1 MSRRKII
8 KKRFPKPD
16 PVYNNYL
23 VSILVSRLIK
33 DGKKTLAQNI
43 VCDALDI
50 IAYKT
55 ESDPIE
61 VFEQAVKNV
70 TPLVEVKARRFG
82 GATYQVPMEVTSFR
96 GTNLALRWI
105 VKASRSRTG
114 KTIALKLAAELM
126 DASKNSGD
134 AMRKKQDP
142 ACGNISLP
150 ARRMDS
156 VFFEQIGF
164 ALNMYLH
171 NHMTNF

>member
-82 GATYQVPMEVTSFR
+82 GATYQIPMEVTSFR

-134 AMRKKQDP
+134 AMRKKQDTHKM
-142 ACGNISLP
+142 AEANK
-150 ARRMDS
+150 A
-156 VFFEQIGF
+156 F
-164 ALNMYLH
+164 AHFRY
-171 NHMTNF
+171 

>member
-23 VSILVSRLIK
+23 VSMLVSRLIK
-33 DGKKTLAQNI
+33 DATLTLAQTI

-61 VFEQAVKNV
+61 VYEQAVKNV

-114 KTIALKLAAELM
+114 TTIALELAAELM
-126 DASKNSGD
+126 DASKHSGD
-134 AMRKKQDP
+134 AMRKKQDTHKM
-142 ACGNISLP
+142 AEANK
-150 ARRMDS
+150 A
-156 VFFEQIGF
+156 F
-164 ALNMYLH
+164 AHFRY
-171 NHMTNF
+171 

>member
-16 PVYNNYL
+16 PVYNSYL

-33 DGKKTLAQNI
+33 DGKKALAQNI

-61 VFEQAVKNV
+61 IFERAVKNV
-70 TPLVEVKARRFG
+70 SPLVEVKARRFG

-105 VKASRSRTG
+105 VKAARSRTG

-134 AMRKKQDP
+134 AMRKKIDTHKM
-142 ACGNISLP
+142 AEAN
-150 ARRMDS
+150 
-156 VFFEQIGF
+156 
-164 ALNMYLH
+164 
-171 NHMTNF
+171 

>member
-134 AMRKKQDP
+134 ALRKKQDTHKM
-142 ACGNISLP
+142 AEANK
-150 ARRMDS
+150 A
-156 VFFEQIGF
+156 F
-164 ALNMYLH
+164 AHFRY
-171 NHMTNF
+171 

>member
-134 AMRKKQDP
+134 AMRKKQDTHKM
-142 ACGNISLP
+142 AEAN
-150 ARRMDS
+150 
-156 VFFEQIGF
+156 
-164 ALNMYLH
+164 
-171 NHMTNF
+171 

>member
-8 KKRFPKPD
+8 KKRFPAPD

-33 DGKKTLAQNI
+33 DGKKSLAQSI

-55 ESDPIE
+55 DADPIE
-61 VFEQAVKNV
+61 VFEKAVKNV

-82 GATYQVPMEVTSFR
+82 GATYQVPMEVTNFR

-105 VKASRSRTG
+105 VKASRTRAG
-114 KTIALKLAAELM
+114 KTIALKLAAELL
-126 DASKNSGD
+126 DASNNSGD
-134 AMRKKQDP
+134 AMRKKQDTHKM
-142 ACGNISLP
+142 AEANK
-150 ARRMDS
+150 A
-156 VFFEQIGF
+156 F
-164 ALNMYLH
+164 AHFRY
-171 NHMTNF
+171 

>member
-8 KKRFPKPD
+8 KKRFPSPD

-43 VCDALDI
+43 VCDALEI
-50 IAYKT
+50 IAYKMET
-55 ESDPIE
+55 DPIE
-61 VFEQAVKNV
+61 IFEKAVKNV

-96 GTNLALRWI
+96 GSNLALRWI

-134 AMRKKQDP
+134 AMRKKQDTHKM
-142 ACGNISLP
+142 AEANK
-150 ARRMDS
+150 A
-156 VFFEQIGF
+156 F
-164 ALNMYLH
+164 AHFRY
-171 NHMTNF
+171 

>member
-126 DASKNSGD
+126 DASKIL
-134 AMRKKQDP
+134 AMQCEKNKILIKWPKLIKLLHISVIKITAYSKK
-142 ACGNISLP
+142 
-150 ARRMDS
+150 
-156 VFFEQIGF
+156 
-164 ALNMYLH
+164 
-171 NHMTNF
+171 

>member
-134 AMRKKQDP
+134 AMRKKQDTHKM
-142 ACGNISLP
+142 AEANK
-150 ARRMDS
+150 A
-156 VFFEQIGF
+156 F
-164 ALNMYLH
+164 AHFRYYNNCIFQKIKILK
-171 NHMTNF
+171 TS

>member
-33 DGKKTLAQNI
+33 DGNETLAQNI

-114 KTIALKLAAELM
+114 KTIAVKLAAELM

-134 AMRKKQDP
+134 AMRKKQDTHKM
-142 ACGNISLP
+142 AEANK
-150 ARRMDS
+150 A
-156 VFFEQIGF
+156 F
-164 ALNMYLH
+164 AHFRY
-171 NHMTNF
+171 

>member
-105 VKASRSRTG
+105 VKSSRSRTG

-134 AMRKKQDP
+134 AMRKKQDTHKM
-142 ACGNISLP
+142 AEANK
-150 ARRMDS
+150 A
-156 VFFEQIGF
+156 F
-164 ALNMYLH
+164 AHFRY
-171 NHMTNF
+171 

>member
-8 KKRFPKPD
+8 RKRFPKPD

-134 AMRKKQDP
+134 AMRKKQDTHKM
-142 ACGNISLP
+142 AEANK
-150 ARRMDS
+150 A
-156 VFFEQIGF
+156 F
-164 ALNMYLH
+164 AHFRY
-171 NHMTNF
+171 

>member
-96 GTNLALRWI
+96 GTNLALSWI
-105 VKASRSRTG
+105 VKASRSRPG

-134 AMRKKQDP
+134 AMRKKQDTHKM
-142 ACGNISLP
+142 AEANK
-150 ARRMDS
+150 A
-156 VFFEQIGF
+156 F
-164 ALNMYLH
+164 AHFRY
-171 NHMTNF
+171 

>member
-126 DASKNSGD
+126 DASKKFWRCN
-134 AMRKKQDP
+134 AKKTRY
-142 ACGNISLP
+142 S
-150 ARRMDS
+150 
-156 VFFEQIGF
+156 
-164 ALNMYLH
+164 
-171 NHMTNF
+171 

>member
-8 KKRFPKPD
+8 KNRFPKPD

-134 AMRKKQDP
+134 AMRKKQDTHKM
-142 ACGNISLP
+142 AEANK
-150 ARRMDS
+150 A
-156 VFFEQIGF
+156 F
-164 ALNMYLH
+164 AHFRY
-171 NHMTNF
+171 

>member
-1 MSRRKII
+1 MSSRKII

-134 AMRKKQDP
+134 AMRKKQDTHKM
-142 ACGNISLP
+142 AEANK
-150 ARRMDS
+150 A
-156 VFFEQIGF
+156 F
-164 ALNMYLH
+164 AHFRY
-171 NHMTNF
+171 

>member
-114 KTIALKLAAELM
+114 KTIALKLAAELV

-134 AMRKKQDP
+134 AMRKKQDTHKM
-142 ACGNISLP
+142 AEANK
-150 ARRMDS
+150 A
-156 VFFEQIGF
+156 F
-164 ALNMYLH
+164 AHFRY
-171 NHMTNF
+171 

>member
-43 VCDALDI
+43 VCAALDI

-134 AMRKKQDP
+134 AMRKKQDTHKM
-142 ACGNISLP
+142 AEANK
-150 ARRMDS
+150 A
-156 VFFEQIGF
+156 F
-164 ALNMYLH
+164 AHFRY
-171 NHMTNF
+171 

>member
-82 GATYQVPMEVTSFR
+82 GASYQVPMEVTSFR

-134 AMRKKQDP
+134 AMRKKQDTHKM
-142 ACGNISLP
+142 AEANK
-150 ARRMDS
+150 A
-156 VFFEQIGF
+156 F
-164 ALNMYLH
+164 AHFRY
-171 NHMTNF
+171 

>member
-8 KKRFPKPD
+8 KKRFPQPD

-23 VSILVSRLIK
+23 VSILVSRLIR

-55 ESDPIE
+55 ESDPIK
-61 VFEQAVKNV
+61 VFEQAIKNV

-96 GTNLALRWI
+96 GTNLALRWL
-105 VKASRSRTG
+105 VTASRNRTG
-114 KTIALKLAAELM
+114 KTIALKLAAALM

-134 AMRKKQDP
+134 AMRKKQDTHKM
-142 ACGNISLP
+142 AEANK
-150 ARRMDS
+150 A
-156 VFFEQIGF
+156 F
-164 ALNMYLH
+164 AHFRY
-171 NHMTNF
+171 

>member
-8 KKRFPKPD
+8 KKRFQKPD

-134 AMRKKQDP
+134 AMRKKQDTHKM
-142 ACGNISLP
+142 AEANK
-150 ARRMDS
+150 A
-156 VFFEQIGF
+156 F
-164 ALNMYLH
+164 AHFRY
-171 NHMTNF
+171 

>member
-8 KKRFPKPD
+8 KKRFPAPD

-33 DGKKTLAQNI
+33 DGKKSLAQNI

-55 ESDPIE
+55 YSDPIE
-61 VFEQAVKNV
+61 VFEKAVKNV

-82 GATYQVPMEVTSFR
+82 GATYQVPMEVTNFR

-105 VKASRSRTG
+105 VKASRTRAG
-114 KTIALKLAAELM
+114 KTIALKLAAELL
-126 DASKNSGD
+126 DASNNSGD
-134 AMRKKQDP
+134 AMRKKQDTHKM
-142 ACGNISLP
+142 AEANK
-150 ARRMDS
+150 A
-156 VFFEQIGF
+156 F
-164 ALNMYLH
+164 AHFRY
-171 NHMTNF
+171 

>member
-16 PVYNNYL
+16 PVYNNYM

-134 AMRKKQDP
+134 AMRKKQDTHKM
-142 ACGNISLP
+142 AEANK
-150 ARRMDS
+150 A
-156 VFFEQIGF
+156 F
-164 ALNMYLH
+164 AHFRY
-171 NHMTNF
+171 